1 MLDSKVSQINV
12 FRLVLSNQS
21 KQWISAEGVE
31 KIQLV
36 SEVTLLL
43 AYYSYDWLVYIFDE
57 KQCCGSERLFFGSGS
72 DL

>member
-21 KQWISAEGVE
+21 KKWISADGVE

-43 AYYSYDWLVYIFDE
+43 AYYSL
-57 KQCCGSERLFFGSGS
+57 FGSCTFLMKRSFADPNDFFS
-72 DL
+72 DPDPT